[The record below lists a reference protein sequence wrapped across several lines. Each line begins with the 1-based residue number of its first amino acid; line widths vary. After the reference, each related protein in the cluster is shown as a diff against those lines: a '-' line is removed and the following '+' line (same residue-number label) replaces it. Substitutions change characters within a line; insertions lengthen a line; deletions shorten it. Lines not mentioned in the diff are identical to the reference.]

1 MCDGSCTV
9 GDNVSQASSRVGPGL
24 CRIGADWKRV
34 HHGQAGERR
43 AASMLFL
50 FSVVFGTL
58 GVALGKV
65 STACPASCVS
75 DGLLNGQHLVRV
87 GTSSDSSLHTTRD
100 SRKWGG
106 VYSSL
111 SGLGFPGA
119 LALRLADTLPGSCP
133 KRAPRPPLR

>member
-1 MCDGSCTV
+1 
-9 GDNVSQASSRVGPGL
+9 
-24 CRIGADWKRV
+24 
-34 HHGQAGERR
+34 
-43 AASMLFL
+43 MLFL

-106 VYSSL
+106 VYSSS
-111 SGLGFPGA
+111 SGLGFPGV

-133 KRAPRPPLR
+133 RRAPRPPLRWKAGNVRTQMASHHGWDQNETDFGDACCGSVGLEVFP